1 MSAILEPQHLCP
13 KCGDIHSLSAF
24 KLRSRTQGRSPSW
37 CKPCRNGQDRRRR
50 ARQRERDVNE
60 YLRRIRFSSPP
71 ARVEAL
77 FVSAARRAGGID
89 VVSQRIAERI
99 RSPHIRTALSAVTL
113 LLKLVCAGDRRAV
126 RQ

>member
-1 MSAILEPQHLCP
+1 MIAVPEPKHVCP
-13 KCGDIHSLSAF
+13 KCGDTHSLSEF
-24 KLRSRTQGRSPSW
+24 KLRSRLQGRSPSW
-37 CKPCRNGQDRRRR
+37 CKDCRNRQDRIRR

-60 YLRRIRFSSPP
+60 YIRRIRFRSPP

-113 LLKLVCAGDRRAV
+113 LLKLVCAADGNRAG
-126 RQ
+126 R